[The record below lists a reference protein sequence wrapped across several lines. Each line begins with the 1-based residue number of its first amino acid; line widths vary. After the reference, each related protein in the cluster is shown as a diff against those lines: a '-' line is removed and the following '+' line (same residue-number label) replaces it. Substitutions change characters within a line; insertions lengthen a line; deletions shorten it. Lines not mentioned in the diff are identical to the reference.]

1 MRTTNLIQVDALY
14 LRSNAILSLTSKGAI
29 VMLDVVEEV
38 ELVHDNGDDC
48 HHSGVDSTHQPG
60 GPTSL
65 ASTCHYVVGRRET
78 EGLDLDKLSVR
89 LRMKCCV

>member
-38 ELVHDNGDDC
+38 ELVHDNGDDG

-65 ASTCHYVVGRRET
+65 ACPCHYVVGRRET
-78 EGLDLDKLSVR
+78 QGLDLDKS
-89 LRMKCCV
+89 

>member
-1 MRTTNLIQVDALY
+1 M
-14 LRSNAILSLTSKGAI
+14 SFTSKGAV

-38 ELVHDNGDDC
+38 ELVHDNGDDG

-65 ASTCHYVVGRRET
+65 ARTSHNVVGRRET
-78 EGLDLDKLSVR
+78 EGLDLDKS
-89 LRMKCCV
+89 

>member
-1 MRTTNLIQVDALY
+1 M
-14 LRSNAILSLTSKGAI
+14 SFTSKGAI

-38 ELVHDNGDDC
+38 ELVHDNGGDG

-65 ASTCHYVVGRRET
+65 ACTSHYVVGRRET
-78 EGLDLDKLSVR
+78 QGQDLDEL
-89 LRMKCCV
+89 

>member
-1 MRTTNLIQVDALY
+1 M
-14 LRSNAILSLTSKGAI
+14 SFTSKGAV

-38 ELVHDNGDDC
+38 ELVHDNGDDG

-65 ASTCHYVVGRRET
+65 ACTSHYVVGRRKT
-78 EGLDLDKLSVR
+78 KGLDLDKLSVR
-89 LRMKCCV
+89 LRVKCYV

>member
-1 MRTTNLIQVDALY
+1 M
-14 LRSNAILSLTSKGAI
+14 SFTSKGAI

-38 ELVHDNGDDC
+38 ELVHDNGDDG

-65 ASTCHYVVGRRET
+65 ACTSHYVVGRRKT

-89 LRMKCCV
+89 LRVKCCV

>member
-1 MRTTNLIQVDALY
+1 MSFN
-14 LRSNAILSLTSKGAI
+14 SKGAV

-38 ELVHDNGDDC
+38 ELVHDNGDDG

-65 ASTCHYVVGRRET
+65 ACTCHYVVGRRKT
-78 EGLDLDKLSVR
+78 EGLDLDKLWIR
-89 LRMKCCV
+89 LRVKCCV

>member
-1 MRTTNLIQVDALY
+1 M
-14 LRSNAILSLTSKGAI
+14 SFTSKGAI

-38 ELVHDNGDDC
+38 ELVHDNGDDG
-48 HHSGVDSTHQPG
+48 HHSGVDSTDQPG

-65 ASTCHYVVGRRET
+65 ARTSHYVVGRRKT

-89 LRMKCCV
+89 LRVKCCV